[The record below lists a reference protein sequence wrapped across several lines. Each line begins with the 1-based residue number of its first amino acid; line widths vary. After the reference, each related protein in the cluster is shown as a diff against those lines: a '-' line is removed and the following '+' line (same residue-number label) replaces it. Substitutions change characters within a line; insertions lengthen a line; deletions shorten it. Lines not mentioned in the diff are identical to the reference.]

1 MYSKEFIKQEVL
13 NKSINLMIHTRIFEN
28 YNELVKCAHC
38 NAIVHEGILPSERI
52 QEGLK
57 MKKWN
62 CQNKSCNA
70 HNPVEMSLSC
80 KKCSAPRPPSTLPA
94 DLIFPLFMPIDS
106 SIQMNQYVTIAEKV
120 FFMVKIIDV
129 NEDLEEKLKGIK
141 NAEKSKKEEAGEKDF
156 EKINLIDSFLEMRA
170 NAIQARKSERDK
182 IDSKDLDAIKAFE
195 R

>member
-1 MYSKEFIKQEVL
+1 
-13 NKSINLMIHTRIFEN
+13 
-28 YNELVKCAHC
+28 
-38 NAIVHEGILPSERI
+38 
-52 QEGLK
+52 
-57 MKKWN
+57 
-62 CQNKSCNA
+62 
-70 HNPVEMSLSC
+70 MSLSC
-80 KKCSAPRPPSTLPA
+80 KKCSAARPPSTLPA

-120 FFMVKIIDV
+120 FFMVKIIDM

-170 NAIQARKSERDK
+170 TAIQARKSERDK

-195 R
+195 REVEEALFSQLVEKMEQNIERRLDHQELLEKFSAIIRDVNEKAGQ